1 MNKPTNIIKQKTTIK
16 FAAFFVYQ
24 CTIWLVFMF
33 CIWIKALER
42 LISDHRSPR

>member
-1 MNKPTNIIKQKTTIK
+1 
-16 FAAFFVYQ
+16 
-24 CTIWLVFMF
+24 MF